1 MSRKDMIFE
10 HQKVETTIAIRV
22 IPKAGMDRVS
32 EFLSD
37 GRIKIRL
44 TAPPS
49 GGKANDALKKFL
61 SRILDIRESQISI
74 IKGFTNR
81 DKLLSIQGVDR
92 KTIYE
97 RIIENTKSV
106 HK

>member
-1 MSRKDMIFE
+1 MSREESISE
-10 HQKVETTIAIRV
+10 HNQVETIIAIRV
-22 IPKAGMDRVS
+22 IPNSGINRVS

-44 TAPPS
+44 AAPPS
-49 GGKANDALKKFL
+49 GGKANDALKKYL
-61 SRILDIRESQISI
+61 SRILDIRESQILI
-74 IKGFTNR
+74 IKGFANR

-97 RIIENTKSV
+97 RIIGNTKSA